1 MCRKKAHGN
10 EAVARA
16 DVGDKL
22 QSCEQKRFKASAK
35 GDKSTPPCS
44 TNHCSLDGHAPGG
57 RAAPWLHAT
66 PNADH
71 ALPPDARHIGMKNTV
86 FFAWDRTKKKT
97 NPFFCPQCAACD
109 SQRDKN
115 TQKRRK
121 FPYLSG
127 VITAVFRLSPARKH
141 THARQHTHALIL
153 KPLSV

>member
-71 ALPPDARHIGMKNTV
+71 ALPSRMPD
-86 FFAWDRTKKKT
+86 
-97 NPFFCPQCAACD
+97 
-109 SQRDKN
+109 
-115 TQKRRK
+115 
-121 FPYLSG
+121 
-127 VITAVFRLSPARKH
+127 
-141 THARQHTHALIL
+141 IL
-153 KPLSV
+153 E

>member
-22 QSCEQKRFKASAK
+22 QSCELKRFKASAK

-71 ALPPDARHIGMKNTV
+71 ALQPDARHIGMKNTV

-97 NPFFCPQCAACD
+97 IHSSVPSVPPVTH
-109 SQRDKN
+109 RETK
-115 TQKRRK
+115 THK
-121 FPYLSG
+121 SG
-127 VITAVFRLSPARKH
+127 ENFHIYQA
-141 THARQHTHALIL
+141 
-153 KPLSV
+153 